1 MRIREVDAGGWEGWL
16 TVYPDALKKASDR
29 VRAHRLMKR
38 LAMAN
43 VKDGEF
49 QAKLGCRRSG
59 RLSSPAI
66 FATAALGMGRSADL
80 KPIEEVLESDS
91 VDLKMAQSAKDSDVI
106 RDLMR
111 APSALGDGSD
121 DSCPES
127 VPLMPFT
134 EEALDEAGALG
145 GVGVSE
151 AAISAQIPGAVFGD
165 SQDSQVIL
173 PRTEEAL
180 AEVGDRGG
188 DGVSVAD
195 IVAQFPGDVHGDS
208 QVRLSY
214 SQVESA
220 ALEDNPTVLATSVMD
235 TEVVLGGEFG
245 QGGGEVAAS
254 SLIAVTG
261 WDMMVMGVRT
271 CFQGGAGRG
280 ILLMIGTEDRL
291 GALLAREWGVLM
303 P

>member
-1 MRIREVDAGGWEGWL
+1 MRRRDEIADGWGGWL

-29 VRAHRLMKR
+29 VHARRLMKR
-38 LAMAN
+38 LIMAN

-66 FATAALGMGRSADL
+66 SATAALGMGRSADL

-91 VDLKMAQSAKDSDVI
+91 VDLKMAQSVEDNDVI
-106 RDLMR
+106 GDLMR

-121 DSCPES
+121 DSCPEP
-127 VPLMPFT
+127 VLLMPFI
-134 EEALDEAGALG
+134 EEAMDEVGALG

-208 QVRLSY
+208 QV
-214 SQVESA
+214 ESVV
-220 ALEDNPTVLATSVMD
+220 LEDNPTVLATSVMD
-235 TEVVLGGEFG
+235 TEVVFGGEFG
-245 QGGGEVAAS
+245 QGGGEVATS
-254 SLIAVTG
+254 SLIAAAPN
-261 WDMMVMGVRT
+261 
-271 CFQGGAGRG
+271 AG
-280 ILLMIGTEDRL
+280 
-291 GALLAREWGVLM
+291 GVLLSGDGM
-303 P
+303 GHDGHGGSDVFPGRCGERDSLGDGDR